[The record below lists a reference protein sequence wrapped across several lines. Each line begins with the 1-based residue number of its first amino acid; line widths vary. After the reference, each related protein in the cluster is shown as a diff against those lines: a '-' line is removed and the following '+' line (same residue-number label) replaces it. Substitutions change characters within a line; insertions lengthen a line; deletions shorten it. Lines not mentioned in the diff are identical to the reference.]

1 MLVLCVVAQETSHQ
15 DSPHGTFLSQPRV
28 SEPGP
33 GRGQTTV
40 WACILILPIVLP
52 LGIRRGYA
60 NAMEEFSFVIVYPY
74 TIQKGKQGQELC
86 LRRHLPLENAQV
98 RAPLRVLVEKPCDH

>member
-1 MLVLCVVAQETSHQ
+1 MGPS
-15 DSPHGTFLSQPRV
+15 FLSLGSQNQV
-28 SEPGP
+28 QAE
-33 GRGQTTV
+33 GRQLSGV
-40 WACILILPIVLP
+40 CILILPSVLP
-52 LGIRRGYA
+52 LGIGRGYA

-98 RAPLRVLVEKPCDH
+98 RAPLEVF